1 MNQEVFDRKYKA
13 LNPKQKEAVDTVYG
27 PVMVIAGP
35 GTGKTTVLT
44 LRIANILRQTDA
56 KPEEILAITFT
67 DSGVKAMR
75 EKLREIIGDASFR
88 VHIYTF
94 HAFANYMRALYP
106 ENFKHIGDR
115 IPANDLDAIE
125 VIEEIFEEVSFQ
137 ELRVSTFGT
146 TVKGIKTRISE
157 LKREY
162 IDPAKLLS
170 LVLAEE
176 ASFQEEIEGVEKKTK
191 TYENEIER
199 KQKYFTRM
207 KEFVSLFELYE
218 KKLKERGIYDFD
230 DTIIGLIYALK
241 ENPLMQTEMRES
253 FQFILADEHQDANG
267 AQNEI
272 LKFFSDPTAI
282 DPPNL
287 FVVGDDKQSI
297 FRFQGAS
304 LENFYS
310 FKELFP
316 DALKIDLEENY
327 RSHKT
332 ILDASHSLIVSD
344 GMHHTK
350 LSARASF
357 EEKPI
362 EINEY
367 TDEEQELQAVAYKVK
382 ECLERAQ
389 DETVAVL
396 ARNNDTLSR
405 LAMFLKALNV
415 PYSLK
420 GEKSLFESLEYQKIV
435 TLLKAVVS
443 PWQKG
448 DLVKTLFFGFFEM
461 SIRDIFFLQDLAK
474 EERRTFG
481 DVFLSKKTDYPLEDK
496 ESFVKTKEVV
506 LELVEQALRLPLLA
520 FLKLLREKIILSDKT
535 ELYEILKL
543 VFTEA
548 EKLTLKKRNAMLADL
563 VAHLDL
569 IQKHNITPLS
579 HLVELDSNVT
589 LCSIH
594 KSKGLEFDT
603 VFVLG
608 VTDKAF
614 EKDRKRSDS
623 LQVPGLGTQKELAEE
638 RRLLYV
644 AITRAKQHVVLSYA
658 LLGRKDDALAPSV
671 LLDELDSSLVKRTQC
686 PNTVVAIDLLQV
698 TDDFSSDIKASLRER
713 FLKRGFSVSALNNYL
728 ECPYRYL
735 FRNLLLIPDVL
746 EFSALLGTSCHEV
759 LRRLHLKAKRGETL
773 SGEALTQIIKEE
785 VSRQPFSQIDLPLA
799 LTKVTE
805 NIEAYTKTFDGFGDT
820 QVFVEESF
828 NFPLNVAT
836 DNDSFEILIN
846 GKIDLAIMQNNEV
859 NVIDF
864 KSKKRMTPNAIKGL
878 TKTDSG
884 NEYRQLQFYKLLWE
898 RSREN
903 ERVTEGSLT
912 FLTPEKGKTLT
923 ERFVLEEKDKEE
935 ITKTLSDVLVEIYEG
950 KFLSK
955 KCEDET
961 CEFCRGGFVL

>member
-1 MNQEVFDRKYKA
+1 MNLHVFNKKYSL
-13 LNPKQKEAVDTVYG
+13 LNKKQCEAVDTVYG

-44 LRIANILRQTDA
+44 LRIANILKLTDS
-56 KPEEILAITFT
+56 KPDEILAITFT
-67 DSGVKAMR
+67 DAGAKAMR
-75 EKLREIIGDASFR
+75 EKLRELIGDASFR

-94 HAFANYMRALYP
+94 HAFANYMRTLYP
-106 ENFKHIGDR
+106 EYFKYTGDR
-115 IPANDLDAIE
+115 IPGNDLDSIE
-125 VIEEIFEEVSFQ
+125 VIEEIFEEVSFR
-137 ELRVSTFGT
+137 ELRISSFGVT
-146 TVKGIKTRISE
+146 IQSIKKRISE

-162 IDPAKLLS
+162 INPSKLLS
-170 LVLAEE
+170 YILEE
-176 ASFQEEIEGVEKKTK
+176 EQRFQDEIEGVEKKTK
-191 TYENEIER
+191 TFENEIE
-199 KQKYFTRM
+199 KKHKYFDRM
-207 KEFVSLFELYE
+207 KEFVTLFEWYE
-218 KKLKERGIYDFD
+218 KKLKDRGIYDFE
-230 DTIIGLIYALK
+230 DTIIGLIDALK
-241 ENPLMQTEMRES
+241 ENPLMQTEMREM
-253 FQFILADEHQDANG
+253 FQFVLADEHQDANG

-272 LKFFSDPTAI
+272 LKFFKDDEGI

-304 LENFYS
+304 LENFYA

-316 DALKIDLEENY
+316 DAVKIDLEENY

-332 ILDASHSLIVSD
+332 ILDVSHSLIVRD

-350 LSARASF
+350 LSANTSF
-357 EEKPI
+357 EVRPI

-367 TDEEQELQAVAYKVK
+367 VDEEQELQDVALRVK
-382 ECLERAQ
+382 KHIEANPT
-389 DETVAVL
+389 ETVAVL
-396 ARNNDTLSR
+396 ARQNETLFR
-405 LAMFLKALNV
+405 IAMFLKALGV
-415 PYSLK
+415 SYALK
-420 GEKSLFESLEYQKIV
+420 GERSLFESLEYQKIL
-435 TLLKAVVS
+435 TLLKAVS
-443 PWQKG
+443 DPWQKG
-448 DLVKTLFFGFFEM
+448 DLVKTLFFGFFKV
-461 SIRDIFFLQDLAK
+461 SIRDIFFLQDVAK

-481 DVFLSKKTDYPLEDK
+481 DVFLSKKNDYLLEDK
-496 ESFVKTKEVV
+496 DSFVQTKEV
-506 LELVEQALRLPLLA
+506 LLDLVIQAKKLSLLV

-535 ELYEILKL
+535 ELYKILKL

-548 EKLTLKKRNAMLADL
+548 EKFMLKKRNAMLVDF

-579 HLVELDSNVT
+579 HIVELDSNVT

-594 KSKGLEFDT
+594 KSKGLEFDR

-608 VTDKAF
+608 VTEKAF
-614 EKDRKRSDS
+614 EKESRRSDS
-623 LQVPGLGTQKELAEE
+623 LAIPGLGVSKELAEE

-644 AITRAKQHVVLSYA
+644 AMTRAKQHVVLSYA

-671 LLDELDSSLVKRTQC
+671 LLDELDPSLIRRTQC
-686 PNTVVAIDLLQV
+686 SNVTVAIDLLQV
-698 TDDFSSDIKASLRER
+698 AEDFSSDIKSSLRER

-728 ECPYRYL
+728 ECPYKYL

-759 LRRLHLKAKRGETL
+759 LRRFHLKAKRGEKVHDEEL
-773 SGEALTQIIKEE
+773 AQIIKQE
-785 VSRQPFSQIDLPLA
+785 VYRQPFSSKDLPLA

-805 NIEAYTKTFDGFGDT
+805 NIEAYTKGFEGFQDT
-820 QVFVEESF
+820 QVFIEESF
-828 NFPLNVAT
+828 NFPLRVSVSKE
-836 DNDSFEILIN
+836 SFEILIN

-859 NVIDF
+859 SVIDF

-898 RSREN
+898 RSRNDE
-903 ERVTEGSLT
+903 VVKQGALT

-935 ITKTLSDVLVEIYEG
+935 IQQTLIEVLIEIYEG
-950 KFLSK
+950 RFLSK
-955 KCEDET
+955 RCEDNE
-961 CEFCRGGFVL
+961 CEFCRGGFML